1 MYIKVKN
8 NDMSLVSNAM
18 AMKRKNTEKQI
29 ELCNLEETL
38 NVLKEKRKKLL

>member
-1 MYIKVKN
+1 
-8 NDMSLVSNAM
+8 
-18 AMKRKNTEKQI
+18 MKRKNTEKQT